1 MGTLKIEKTV
11 INKISNRCVSDLTIE
26 TNFSIFFSV
35 ITIFPQGILPATAK
49 LLDEFS
55 CVADDDVGGKDED
68 CFDCTRPLMDT
79 LDMGATNAYAA
90 AFAEKQILSGRH
102 HLMLNT
108 ELQLHLLLNHPQR
121 K

>member
-1 MGTLKIEKTV
+1 MGTLKIENTV

-49 LLDEFS
+49 LLDAFS
-55 CVADDDVGGKDED
+55 CVADDDVGGKDAD
-68 CFDCTRPLMDT
+68 CFECTLPMMDNLDARP
-79 LDMGATNAYAA
+79 MGATNAYAA

-102 HLMLNT
+102 HLIL
-108 ELQLHLLLNHPQR
+108 